1 MARELGP
8 VDYVVVELPAGASSV
23 DRDVRVELAGL
34 VDNHLVRV
42 LDLLVVSRRADGTVA
57 VAEFEDSDLDE
68 LGSLGSS
75 MLELLS
81 LEDIENLAMAISPG
95 DPVSPSSGSTSAP
108 RRSSRRWPRPAV
120 TSPLTAEYLNEPSSH
135 RCVPPRSRRER
146 PRHRLRYNRFC
157 SLARSTASRRDDTPN
172 LR

>member
-95 DPVSPSSGSTSAP
+95 GSGLAIVWEYICTASFFSAVA
-108 RRSSRRWPRPAV
+108 SAGGH
-120 TSPLTAEYLNEPSSH
+120 LTAHGRIPERAIVASLRAATESS
-135 RCVPPRSRRER
+135 
-146 PRHRLRYNRFC
+146 
-157 SLARSTASRRDDTPN
+157 
-172 LR
+172 